1 MQDRDMKQCGPWP
14 IGVCSW
20 SLQRTDVAALAQA
33 LAEVGLSH
41 VNLAVG
47 QASQARD
54 AGFVEAV
61 QARGWTLSATMI
73 AFPQEDYSTLD
84 SIRRTGGI
92 VPGECWDSN
101 RSLFSEAVRIT
112 SELGVK
118 VLSMHLGF
126 IDHRD
131 QAYGRMMRERTLR
144 LADAAGERG
153 IGLLLETGQETA
165 ADLRAFL
172 ESLDHPALGI
182 NFDPANMILYG
193 QGDPV
198 EAVALLSPWIR
209 HVHVKD
215 ALPTAAQGTWGT
227 EVRWGDGQVDSRA
240 FLDSLQRIGFQGTLA
255 IERESGDSRI
265 EDIRLAVERLASYGD

>member
-1 MQDRDMKQCGPWP
+1 VA
-14 IGVCSW
+14 GV
-20 SLQRTDVAALAQA
+20 AQA
-33 LAEVGLSH
+33 LAQVGLSH
-41 VNLAVG
+41 VHLAVG
-47 QASQARD
+47 QAAQAGD
-54 AGFVEAV
+54 MGFVDAV
-61 QARGWTLSATMI
+61 QAQGWTLSATMV

-92 VPGECWDSN
+92 APDECWDSN
-101 RSLFSEAVRIT
+101 RRLFSEAVRIT

-131 QAYGRMMRERTLR
+131 RAYGRMMRERTTH
-144 LADAAGERG
+144 LADVAGGRG

-165 ADLRAFL
+165 ADLRDFL

-193 QGDPV
+193 QGDPL
-198 EAVALLSPWIR
+198 EAVAVLSPWIR

-215 ALPTAAQGTWGT
+215 ALRTAVPGTWGT
-227 EVRWGDGQVDSRA
+227 EVRWGDGQVGSRA
-240 FLDSLQRIGFQGTLA
+240 FLDRLKGIGFQGTLA
-255 IERESGDSRI
+255 IERESGESRI
-265 EDIRLAVERLASYGD
+265 GDIRLAVERLAAYGD